1 MAPAPVTNLVIND
14 DVGGIQGPLANGA
27 VTDDATPTLSGTA
40 EANAIVTIYDGTT
53 VLGSVVAG
61 AGGAWNFTT
70 ATLGNGVHPLSVT
83 VKDAAGNTSAA
94 TTPVS
99 ITVDTVA
106 PTASTLVITNDITS
120 TTVPSGGATND
131 NTPTL
136 SGVAEAGSRV
146 SIYDGATLLGTAIAN
161 GTGAWTF
168 TTGVLTTGT
177 HPLSVTVT
185 DAAGN
190 VSGSTSASVTID
202 TTPPAAVTNL
212 VAANNNGSTAVTIPN
227 NGVTNDNTPLLTG
240 SGEIGAKISVYDGT
254 TLLGT
259 TTVGSGGTWSF
270 VSTALSNGVHTLNV
284 TATDAAGNVSPNA
297 STTLTIDTVAP
308 NPVTNLVINDDVG
321 TLQGP
326 LANGAFTDDATPTL
340 SGTAEA
346 NAIVTIYDGTTV
358 IGSTT
363 ANGSGAWSFTT
374 ATLSNGSHPLSV
386 TVTDAAGNTSAAS
399 ATVSITVDT
408 VAPAASTLVITND
421 VTSTVVPSG
430 GATNDTTPTLSGVAE
445 AGSRVS
451 IYDGGTLLG
460 TAIAGST
467 GAWTFTTAALTQGT
481 HPLSVT
487 VTDTAGNVSG
497 TTSASV
503 IIDTTPPAAVTNL
516 VAANNNGSTAV
527 TIPNNGI
534 TNDSTPLLTG
544 NGEVGARIS
553 VYDGTTLLGTTTV
566 GSGGTWSFVSTAL
579 SNGTHTL
586 NVTATDAA
594 GNVSPNASTT
604 LRIDTVAPT
613 ASTLTITDDAGSTPV
628 TLTNGA
634 YTRDTTPV
642 LNGTAE
648 VGAIVTIYDGT
659 TALGSVTVGAGGSWT
674 YTPSALANGAHP
686 LSVTVTDSAGN
697 VSTGNT
703 AVTVNVDTVPPAA
716 VSGLAINGAGT
727 TVTGS
732 GEVGATVTVRDA
744 GGNALGTTTV
754 GSGGSWSVSLST
766 AQTTGASLSVI
777 QTDRAGNVSTSTPLT
792 GAIQIVAANDVNEVD
807 YTTQIGTITN
817 ANTSS
822 TSVALLSVN
831 LGSVLGVGVLSSTNA
846 YMFNVGAGDTRTVTL
861 HASATSLAA
870 LTSTYTL
877 YLYQQQANG
886 TWALKSSNANYITT
900 VLTIGTQTGGNVTYS
915 NLGTGNYAV
924 LLGTSTGVGVLPS
937 TTVTTTSDITTL
949 ALTVAATV
957 TGNLLT
963 NDTSSVAGTVPN
975 GTVVTQVTG
984 NAIAATGNTVIT
996 SSYGTLTIDSH
1007 GNYTYTLKAGLDADL
1022 VPATDVFTYSVRD
1035 ASGAV
1040 TSASLTVNLHNGAST
1055 STLLATN
1062 SLVAE
1067 ATNDHDASGSIYGSA
1082 SGTHTG
1088 TLSITNEHGDI
1099 TTVHSVGTTSI
1110 AGDFGVLSIAA
1121 NGNYTYSLN
1130 AGVDGQS
1137 ITHKEVFSYTLAASD
1152 GTITTQSFTIELHPT
1167 ITGTTGAD
1175 TLTGGAYDDTITSG
1189 AGADTLVYH
1198 LLASADATG
1207 GNGHDTWT
1215 DFNVAQGD
1223 KIDVSNLLIG
1233 WNDST
1238 SNINDFVKVDHTSD
1252 GNTVLSIDRDGTG
1265 TGYSTTQLITLE
1277 GVNVSLEELLQ
1288 QPHQN
1293 HTA

>member
-1 MAPAPVTNLVIND
+1 
-14 DVGGIQGPLANGA
+14 
-27 VTDDATPTLSGTA
+27 
-40 EANAIVTIYDGTT
+40 
-53 VLGSVVAG
+53 
-61 AGGAWNFTT
+61 
-70 ATLGNGVHPLSVT
+70 
-83 VKDAAGNTSAA
+83 
-94 TTPVS
+94 
-99 ITVDTVA
+99 
-106 PTASTLVITNDITS
+106 
-120 TTVPSGGATND
+120 
-131 NTPTL
+131 
-136 SGVAEAGSRV
+136 
-146 SIYDGATLLGTAIAN
+146 
-161 GTGAWTF
+161 
-168 TTGVLTTGT
+168 
-177 HPLSVTVT
+177 
-185 DAAGN
+185 
-190 VSGSTSASVTID
+190 
-202 TTPPAAVTNL
+202 
-212 VAANNNGSTAVTIPN
+212 
-227 NGVTNDNTPLLTG
+227 
-240 SGEIGAKISVYDGT
+240 
-254 TLLGT
+254 
-259 TTVGSGGTWSF
+259 
-270 VSTALSNGVHTLNV
+270 
-284 TATDAAGNVSPNA
+284 
-297 STTLTIDTVAP
+297 
-308 NPVTNLVINDDVG
+308 
-321 TLQGP
+321 
-326 LANGAFTDDATPTL
+326 
-340 SGTAEA
+340 
-346 NAIVTIYDGTTV
+346 
-358 IGSTT
+358 
-363 ANGSGAWSFTT
+363 
-374 ATLSNGSHPLSV
+374 
-386 TVTDAAGNTSAAS
+386 
-399 ATVSITVDT
+399 
-408 VAPAASTLVITND
+408 
-421 VTSTVVPSG
+421 
-430 GATNDTTPTLSGVAE
+430 
-445 AGSRVS
+445 
-451 IYDGGTLLG
+451 
-460 TAIAGST
+460 
-467 GAWTFTTAALTQGT
+467 
-481 HPLSVT
+481 
-487 VTDTAGNVSG
+487 
-497 TTSASV
+497 
-503 IIDTTPPAAVTNL
+503 
-516 VAANNNGSTAV
+516 
-527 TIPNNGI
+527 
-534 TNDSTPLLTG
+534 
-544 NGEVGARIS
+544 
-553 VYDGTTLLGTTTV
+553 
-566 GSGGTWSFVSTAL
+566 
-579 SNGTHTL
+579 
-586 NVTATDAA
+586 
-594 GNVSPNASTT
+594 
-604 LRIDTVAPT
+604 
-613 ASTLTITDDAGSTPV
+613 
-628 TLTNGA
+628 
-634 YTRDTTPV
+634 
-642 LNGTAE
+642 
-648 VGAIVTIYDGT
+648 
-659 TALGSVTVGAGGSWT
+659 
-674 YTPSALANGAHP
+674 
-686 LSVTVTDSAGN
+686 
-697 VSTGNT
+697 
-703 AVTVNVDTVPPAA
+703 
-716 VSGLAINGAGT
+716 
-727 TVTGS
+727 
-732 GEVGATVTVRDA
+732 
-744 GGNALGTTTV
+744 
-754 GSGGSWSVSLST
+754 
-766 AQTTGASLSVI
+766 
-777 QTDRAGNVSTSTPLT
+777 
-792 GAIQIVAANDVNEVD
+792 
-807 YTTQIGTITN
+807 
-817 ANTSS
+817 
-822 TSVALLSVN
+822 
-831 LGSVLGVGVLSSTNA
+831 
-846 YMFNVGAGDTRTVTL
+846 
-861 HASATSLAA
+861 
-870 LTSTYTL
+870 L